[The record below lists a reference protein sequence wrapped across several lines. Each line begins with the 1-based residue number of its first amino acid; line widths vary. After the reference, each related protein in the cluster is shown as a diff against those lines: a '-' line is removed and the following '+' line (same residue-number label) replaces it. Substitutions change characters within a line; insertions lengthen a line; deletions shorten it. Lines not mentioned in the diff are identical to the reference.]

1 MKTIY
6 YFLLSIAL
14 FSCSKPENDTEINA
28 NIGTFTFGEGEGYA
42 IFDDGLNI
50 TTQYRVKEGK
60 LVEVTYTDAGKVETP
75 LDASKTKA
83 GILLKK
89 TAIPAFL
96 LQQDKKRMVFGCN
109 ACANLKNFYVHV
121 EIDGDKYYWS
131 FDQNMEALPVE
142 LQDYVKQ
149 VKETINAIK

>member
-1 MKTIY
+1 M
-6 YFLLSIAL
+6 AL

-28 NIGTFTFGEGEGYA
+28 NIGTFTFGEGEGYT
-42 IFDDGLNI
+42 ISDDRINI
-50 TTQYRVKEGK
+50 TTQYRVKENK
-60 LVEVTYTDAGKVETP
+60 LVEVTYTDAGKVET
-75 LDASKTKA
+75 LLNAAKTST
-83 GILLKK
+83 GIQLKK
-89 TAIPAFL
+89 TPIPEFL
-96 LQQDKKRMVFGCN
+96 LEQEQNRMVFGCN

-131 FDQNMEALPVE
+131 FDQNMETLPVE